1 MNDPRASD
9 PRDEQERASSD
20 SSQGGADDTRIPAAE
35 PVTTDVPRG
44 GETSPGPASAAATPP
59 ASTTRS
65 LGVVLGFFALLVA
78 FAAAGGVVFTWWQVT
93 EQMEAEAGR
102 NAAAAETLSDIREVV
117 ASTQER
123 VAAQEEQVGTLNRDA
138 EERRRRVEEMD
149 AELHQARARLE
160 AMAQEESGPERTPA
174 LAEIEFLLLL
184 AGRELTLADNP
195 RVALAALREADQ
207 RVARMD
213 DPGMGEV
220 RAAIN
225 DEITAVEAVAAI
237 DLEGIALRLAS
248 LARRVDGLP
257 LRAATGP
264 GERHAMDP
272 APEEAAGWN
281 RLVGR
286 MRAAAADLFRVRR
299 TETRAAP
306 LLAPEE
312 AFFLY
317 RNVELDLKSARLA
330 VLARDRE
337 NYAASLESAR
347 ESLSEYFDTSDEAV
361 RSLITSIQS
370 LEQSEIAPRW
380 PEISRSLAL
389 LRATGANN

>member
-9 PRDEQERASSD
+9 PRDDEERARTG
-20 SSQGGADDTRIPAAE
+20 SSQGGADDARIPAGE
-35 PVTTDVPRG
+35 PVTTDVQQGREPPL
-44 GETSPGPASAAATPP
+44 EAPAAAAIPR

-78 FAAAGGVVFTWWQVT
+78 FAAVGGVVFTWWQVT

-102 NAAAAETLSDIREVV
+102 NAAAAETLNDIREVV

-138 EERRRRVEEMD
+138 EDRRRRVEEMD
-149 AELHQARARLE
+149 AELRQARARLE
-160 AMAQEESGPERTPA
+160 AMAQEESGPERAPA

-225 DEITAVEAVAAI
+225 DEIAAVEAVAEI
-237 DLEGIALRLAS
+237 DLEGIALRLSS
-248 LARRVDGLP
+248 LARRVEGLP
-257 LRAATGP
+257 LRVTTP
-264 GERHAMDP
+264 GAPHTIDA

-330 VLARDRE
+330 VLARDRD
-337 NYAASLESAR
+337 NYAASLEAAR
-347 ESLSEYFDTSDEAV
+347 RSLREYFDTSDDAV
-361 RSLITSIQS
+361 RSLITSIET
-370 LEQSEIAPRW
+370 LEKSEIAPRW